1 MNTSTKC
8 GAWKTNSGTVG
19 TIIVTTTKQDLMVI
33 SKEMILALKT
43 SHCAGIVVDK
53 EAYIALMELAEK
65 YEPLVVRDYQFE
77 WPSTSH
83 ELSGM
88 DRFCG
93 GPSSEDYDAATYK
106 GWLMPKV
113 NALIEHLNNARA
125 NAEHYRRQ
133 LTDLRGLQME
143 AVHKHVAPAVEDL
156 VYQIKY
162 NGVGGGHWTDVTPY
176 QYKMLRKEKHY
187 EGRILYTRAD
197 NETQ

>member
-1 MNTSTKC
+1 
-8 GAWKTNSGTVG
+8 
-19 TIIVTTTKQDLMVI
+19 MVI

-43 SHCAGIVVDK
+43 SHCVGIVVDK

-65 YEPLVVRDYQFE
+65 REPISFNDYQFE
-77 WPSTSH
+77 WPPTSA

-93 GPSSEDYDAATYK
+93 GPSHEDYDASVYK
-106 GWLMPKV
+106 GWMKPKV
-113 NALIEHLNNARA
+113 NALIEALNNARA
-125 NAEHYRRQ
+125 TAHHYRH
-133 LTDLRGLQME
+133 E
-143 AVHKHVAPAVEDL
+143 AFELSKQVNALKANQRVAPAPEDL